1 MVTTVLLVRHGR
13 TDANASGVLAGWS
26 PGVGLDDLGREQA
39 TNLADRLATVP
50 LTAVVTSP
58 LDRCQQ
64 TATALLAGRNGT
76 PLHIDERVGEV
87 RYGDWTGQ
95 PLKQLAKLS
104 LWRTVQSHPSGVVF
118 PGADGEA
125 MAAMQSRAV
134 EAIRHWN
141 ATFGPDA
148 TYLVVSHADV
158 IKAVLADALGQ
169 HLDQFQRIVVDPASL
184 SVVTYGASRPFVERI
199 NDTGGGVAALR
210 PTKRR
215 RRKKTDDDAVVGGGA
230 GATESKKGGGR

>member
-1 MVTTVLLVRHGR
+1 
-13 TDANASGVLAGWS
+13 
-26 PGVGLDDLGREQA
+26 
-39 TNLADRLATVP
+39 
-50 LTAVVTSP
+50 
-58 LDRCQQ
+58 
-64 TATALLAGRNGT
+64 
-76 PLHIDERVGEV
+76 
-87 RYGDWTGQ
+87 
-95 PLKQLAKLS
+95 
-104 LWRTVQSHPSGVVF
+104 
-118 PGADGEA
+118 
-125 MAAMQSRAV
+125 
-134 EAIRHWN
+134 
-141 ATFGPDA
+141 TFGPDA